1 MIVGG
6 MPSPTMSRR
15 SFQTGEQTP
24 QFQQPS
30 MVQSTGAPLQPAT
43 SFDQGVSTGGMS
55 ISDAFDGLSTT
66 SGDVHHS
73 SLPAYVPQQTS
84 PKPSIPEEPISQP
97 YMQQA
102 AQPAPV
108 PAYVAPPTPAT
119 RKPATSYDMGDTNE
133 DLGQLKLVLQKL
145 TAENISLKAQ
155 LGNMSEEEK
164 DVHKELSAAVKDIGK
179 LSSDLHTLRASVL
192 AAKTRLMEASAELK
206 AAKMKT
212 YPKTLTSAWH
222 VCWC

>member
-1 MIVGG
+1 
-6 MPSPTMSRR
+6 
-15 SFQTGEQTP
+15 
-24 QFQQPS
+24 
-30 MVQSTGAPLQPAT
+30 MVQSTTGAPLQPT
-43 SFDQGVSTGGMS
+43 GSFEQGFSTGGMS

-84 PKPSIPEEPISQP
+84 PKPSIITPQTVPEEPISQQ

-119 RKPATSYDMGDTNE
+119 TKMATSYDTGDTHE
-133 DLGQLKLVLQKL
+133 DLDQLKEVLQKL

-155 LGNMSEEEK
+155 LGNMSEEER

-192 AAKTRLMEASAELK
+192 AAKTRLLEASAELK
-206 AAKMKT
+206 AAHKQKG
-212 YPKTLTSAWH
+212 
-222 VCWC
+222 